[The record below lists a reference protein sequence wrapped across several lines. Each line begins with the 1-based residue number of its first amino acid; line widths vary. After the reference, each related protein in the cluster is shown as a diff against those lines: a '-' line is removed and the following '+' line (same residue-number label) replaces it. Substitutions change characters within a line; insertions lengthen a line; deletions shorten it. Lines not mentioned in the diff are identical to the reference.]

1 MTKKGNAAGI
11 RHLEEAGIRRLEEAG
26 IGEAGTGETGR
37 GATGRGA
44 AGRGAAGIGE
54 AGPGAADLGAA
65 APEAVGRGEPGLGEV
80 VVPEDPD
87 DPTVV
92 GEVSDR
98 RVLAAGAVLIG
109 ICAGFIAYG
118 FLGGDEGKSRSA
130 PTAVTAPVTDADA
143 VHGEPS
149 ARRH

>member
-1 MTKKGNAAGI
+1 MTKNGNAAGT
-11 RHLEEAGIRRLEEAG
+11 RRLGEAGIRRLDEAG
-26 IGEAGTGETGR
+26 IGEAGIAETGR

-44 AGRGAAGIGE
+44 TGIGATGIGE
-54 AGPGAADLGAA
+54 ADRGAVAPG
-65 APEAVGRGEPGLGEV
+65 AVGRGEPGLGEV

-118 FLGGDEGKSRSA
+118 FLGGDEGNSRSA
-130 PTAVTAPVTDADA
+130 PAAVTAPVTDADA
-143 VHGEPS
+143 VLGEPS
-149 ARRH
+149 ARRD